1 MPNWV
6 IVNKYGQLIHLIFEL
21 LAYTIGFRYFIYLRR
36 KNSDTISDDNRT
48 ILLIAAAIGAT
59 LFSRIIGALDEG
71 IAFELSINSLVQIY
85 QSKTILGGL
94 LGGMLS
100 VEITKKIIG
109 IQQSSGDLMTYPIL
123 LSMMIGR
130 LGCFLSGLNDGTEGV
145 ATSLPWGIDFGDKV
159 QRHPTNLYEILFLV
173 ILWVIIPSLE
183 KKYMLKDG
191 AKFKLFLSSYCLFRL
206 MIEFIKPTPTL
217 LIGLTAIH
225 WTSILGLI
233 YYFKIILNPFHSLII
248 SKKNG

>member
-6 IVNKYGQLIHLIFEL
+6 FVNKYGQLIHLIFEL

-48 ILLIAAAIGAT
+48 VLLIAAAIGAT

-217 LIGLTAIH
+217 LIGLTAIQ

>member
-183 KKYMLKDG
+183 KK
-191 AKFKLFLSSYCLFRL
+191 
-206 MIEFIKPTPTL
+206 
-217 LIGLTAIH
+217 
-225 WTSILGLI
+225 
-233 YYFKIILNPFHSLII
+233 
-248 SKKNG
+248 